1 MKQANYM
8 KKNLL
13 FLLLTF
19 CFPFVRGEF
28 VVPSLP
34 SSPVYDEVG
43 LLKTEEKT
51 SLEQQILTLESST
64 HHQIGIAIIKSLQ
77 GRTIEEAGILIAR
90 AWWIGQKWLDNGLLI
105 LVAPT
110 EREMRIE
117 VGRGLEW
124 VITDLMSHRIIEE
137 NFKTHFQSGEYA
149 IGLWEGID
157 RLSPLLRWEV
167 VDLPEKDTEN
177 PPYIFMILIGLWM
190 FGSILSSTKSW
201 WLGGVFWAI
210 IGWIL
215 GSLSG
220 VLLGC
225 IIGLGVDFVLST
237 VLYKKIGF
245 WSKGWGFWGGGFWGG
260 SSGGGWW
267 GFWGGGF
274 WGGGSSGK
282 W

>member
-1 MKQANYM
+1 
-8 KKNLL
+8 
-13 FLLLTF
+13 
-19 CFPFVRGEF
+19 
-28 VVPSLP
+28 
-34 SSPVYDEVG
+34 
-43 LLKTEEKT
+43 
-51 SLEQQILTLESST
+51 
-64 HHQIGIAIIKSLQ
+64 
-77 GRTIEEAGILIAR
+77 
-90 AWWIGQKWLDNGLLI
+90 
-105 LVAPT
+105 
-110 EREMRIE
+110 MRIE